1 MATRMTMSMRR
12 RAALWLSLGLALTL
26 AGCATPTQTLDA
38 GKPCGL
44 DAATRQRV
52 VTLVQALV
60 DRGHAPGAVVDI
72 RCQGQRWLE
81 HSAGLADV
89 ARAQA
94 MRQDHL
100 FRIYS
105 MTKPIT
111 SLAVLM
117 LADDGRIA
125 LDDPVAKHLPEFASA
140 TVYSGEAAGVMK
152 TEALRRPLT
161 VRDLLRHSAGIPYQ
175 APSQHPVLRRYVA
188 RGIDNGSGQKFV
200 PGDGSAPVDSVAELS
215 RRIASIPLL
224 HQPGTQFTYGGA
236 TDLLGDLVE
245 RVSGQPLGTFF
256 NQRLFVPL
264 AMADTAFQ
272 VPANKLDRLTAAYSA
287 ASQRPGD
294 GGVLNGKDVADAGPS
309 QFNLADDPRASV
321 FGVARAIQ
329 FGGAGLV
336 SSAADYQRLLTLW
349 LPRAP
354 PVGPAGARPLVSAP
368 LLDEMTRNQLGPEAL
383 SAASLGRQGLG
394 FGLGLAV
401 FMNPELAPRAVPKG
415 GSFWGGAASTFF
427 WIDRQRGITGVL
439 MTQVFGG
446 DVAPYFT
453 QLMEAVQEP
462 SGKDC
467 TNDSTTTA
475 QTNAQTPALELV
487 PWPQRRQALGSFRA
501 AL

>member
-1 MATRMTMSMRR
+1 MVSRLTSSMLRR
-12 RAALWLSLGLALTL
+12 TALLLSLALVLTL
-26 AGCATPTQTLDA
+26 AGCVTLTSTQTPAPDP

-52 VTLVQALV
+52 VALVQALV
-60 DRGHAPGAVVDI
+60 ERGHAPGAVADI

-117 LADDGRIA
+117 LVDDGRIA
-125 LDDPVAKHLPEFASA
+125 LDDPVANHLAEFASA
-140 TVYSGEAAGVMK
+140 TVYSGEEGGVMM
-152 TEALRRPLT
+152 TDAPHRALT

-175 APSQHPVLRRYVA
+175 APVPHPVLQRYVA
-188 RGIDNGSGQKFV
+188 RGIDNGSGQMFV
-200 PGDGSAPVDSVAELS
+200 PGDGSTPIDSAAELS
-215 RRIASIPLL
+215 RRIAGIPLL
-224 HQPGTQFTYGGA
+224 HQPGADFTYGGA
-236 TDLLGDLVE
+236 TDVLGHLVE
-245 RVSGQPLGTFF
+245 QVSGQPLGTFF

-264 AMADTAFQ
+264 AMADTVFQ
-272 VPANKLDRLTAAYSA
+272 VPADKLDRLTAAYSA
-287 ASQRPGD
+287 VSQRPGD
-294 GGVLNGKDVADAGPS
+294 GGVLNGNDVADLGPS
-309 QFNLADDPRASV
+309 RFNLADDPTASV

-349 LPRAP
+349 LPGAP
-354 PVGPAGARPLVSAP
+354 PTGSARARPLVAAA
-368 LLDEMTRNQLGPEAL
+368 LLAKMTRNQLGSAAL
-383 SAASLGRQGLG
+383 SASSLGRQGVG

-401 FMNPELAPRAVPKG
+401 FMHPEFAPRAVPPG

-427 WIDRQRGITGVL
+427 WIDPQRGITGVL

-453 QLMEAVQEP
+453 QLLAAVQGAG
-462 SGKDC
+462 GKD
-467 TNDSTTTA
+467 
-475 QTNAQTPALELV
+475 
-487 PWPQRRQALGSFRA
+487 
-501 AL
+501 